1 MSKDSILETQIE
13 GLKGIVCIWDLLKND
28 LEGTG

>member
-1 MSKDSILETQIE
+1 MSKDRILETQIK
-13 GLKGIVCIWDLLKND
+13 GLKGTICVWDLLKND